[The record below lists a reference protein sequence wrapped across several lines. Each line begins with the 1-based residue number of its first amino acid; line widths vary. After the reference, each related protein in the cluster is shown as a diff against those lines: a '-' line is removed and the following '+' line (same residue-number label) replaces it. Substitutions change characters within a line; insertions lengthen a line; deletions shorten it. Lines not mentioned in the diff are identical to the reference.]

1 MEWIAYSLY
10 WIVTLLGIGFIF
22 LPLASRLLPAQRDRG
37 FAASIP
43 LGIIAIS
50 YIQYVLG
57 TLHILPF
64 TRPSLFL
71 LLILAAIG
79 NILIFKRYYLK
90 AKGESLAQGLIAWY
104 TGIFRRRLII
114 FECALFALSFLFL
127 AYIRGQEPSAHGL
140 EKFMDFGFIN
150 AILRSE
156 FFPARDMWYGPD
168 STNPAGYPINYYYFG
183 HLTSA
188 IIIRLTDV
196 ISSIGYNL
204 TLAAILAQSMI
215 LCFSFGYQFVT
226 PIPKAR
232 SRALLLHA
240 IIVGILAALLVNMA
254 GNFHTIYLFTKGYP
268 AESPVPFWQIL
279 SSYNPTS
286 YWYPNAT
293 RFIPFTIHE
302 FPSYSYVVADLH
314 GHVFDIP
321 FVLLTLTL
329 LYSFFTNVRIF
340 GHTFAFSKSFS
351 GSKSDTALYTFSNAQ
366 TLLLG
371 MLLAIHY
378 MTNAFDG
385 PIYLLLIAILLFLTH
400 RSIWGFF
407 TKLALLVG
415 SFLAFSLPF
424 SAFFKPFPSSIG
436 VNCPSQLLS
445 LFGQKN
451 VYQIGP
457 FLLDPA
463 KCQVSQWWMWLTL
476 WGFFVASAALFG
488 WVMWRKYQKSQIT
501 THDIFIAVLYVFGLF
516 LVTIPEYFYAKDI
529 YPDHFRANTMFK
541 LGYQAFIMLSLA
553 SAYTYWQLRHA
564 LRARMLVVIYAL
576 LVVLPLLYPFYSF
589 KSYYGPLT
597 NNPQLDG
604 AQWMKNSMQADYEL
618 IQYISSSVGEYKVVL
633 EAQGD
638 SYTDHN
644 RISAYTGL
652 PTAAGWWV
660 HEWLWRGS
668 ADVVGMRSPDIA
680 LIYETQDTDIA
691 RRLLQKY
698 RVSYVVVS
706 RLERE
711 KYPQLQE
718 GKFEQVGRKIF
729 TSSDGFGALYR
740 VD

>member
-10 WIVTLLGIGFIF
+10 WIVTLLGIGLIF
-22 LPLASRLLPAQRDRG
+22 LPVAQRLLPAQRDRG
-37 FAASIP
+37 FAAAIP
-43 LGIIAIS
+43 LGIIVIS

-57 TLHILPF
+57 TIRILPF

-71 LLILAAIG
+71 ILIVLAAG
-79 NILIFKRYYLK
+79 NILIFRRDHMNL
-90 AKGESLAQGLIAWY
+90 KGESVARQMASWY
-104 TGIFRRRLII
+104 GAFLRRRLII
-114 FECALFALSFLFL
+114 FECALFALSFLAL

-168 STNPAGYPINYYYFG
+168 STNPAGYAINYYYFG

-188 IIIRLTDV
+188 VIIRLTDV

-204 TLAAILAQSMI
+204 TLAAILAQSMM

-226 PIPKAR
+226 PIPKER
-232 SRALLLHA
+232 SRKLVLHA
-240 IIVGILAALLVNMA
+240 AIVGMLAAVLVNLA

-293 RFIPFTIHE
+293 RFIPLTIHE

-321 FVLLTLTL
+321 FVLLTVTL
-329 LYSFFTNVRIF
+329 LYSFVAKVRIF
-340 GHTFAFSKSFS
+340 GRTMNTPKAPQSAKSIPHHFTFTNTQ
-351 GSKSDTALYTFSNAQ
+351 TAL
-366 TLLLG
+366 LG
-371 MLLAIHY
+371 FLLAIHY

-385 PIYLLLIAILLFLTH
+385 PIYLLLIATILFITHESFVGFL
-400 RSIWGFF
+400 

-415 SFLAFSLPF
+415 SFIAFSLPF
-424 SAFFKPFPSSIG
+424 SAFFKPFASSIG
-436 VNCPSQLLS
+436 VNCPGALLS
-445 LFGQKN
+445 LLGQKN
-451 VYQIGP
+451 AYQIGP

-463 KCQVSQWWMWLTL
+463 KCQSSQWWMWLTL

-488 WVMWRKYQKSQIT
+488 WVMWKKYQKKQVN
-501 THDIFIAVLYVFGLF
+501 THDVFIGVLYAFGLF

-541 LGYQAFIMLSLA
+541 LGYQAFILLSLA
-553 SAYTYWQLRHA
+553 SAYTYWQLRHILA
-564 LRARMLVVIYAL
+564 SRLLVFAYAL
-576 LVVLPLLYPFYSF
+576 LVIFPLLYPFYSF

-597 NNPQLDG
+597 KKPQLDG
-604 AQWMKNSMQADYEL
+604 AVWMKQSMLSDYEI
-618 IQYISSSVGEYKVVL
+618 IQYISSSIEQYKVVL

-644 RISAYTGL
+644 RVSAYTGL

-668 ADVVGMRSPDIA
+668 ADVVGVRSPDIA
-680 LIYETQDTDIA
+680 AIYETQDVSIA
-691 RRLLQKY
+691 RQLLQKY

-711 KYPQLQE
+711 KYPQLYE
-718 GKFEQVGRKIF
+718 AKFEQIGTKVF